1 MKPSTPTQ
9 QPQPSNAMTAMI
21 PGAFVLKMKT
31 PKWRLCVVK
40 QEPDQSASSWMLFG
54 QNKKSGGTFQMEFK
68 SHQETILIR
77 HLINMAEETQAEVR
91 LVLVAESPAISSIE
105 SLWQLKGLEMHRK
118 QIDSARALDNA
129 LHQNIYMLAT
139 SPQTP
144 KMQQS
149 PQSQSGHSMQTRS
162 KKN

>member
-1 MKPSTPTQ
+1 
-9 QPQPSNAMTAMI
+9 
-21 PGAFVLKMKT
+21 
-31 PKWRLCVVK
+31 
-40 QEPDQSASSWMLFG
+40 MLFG

-68 SHQETILIR
+68 SHQETIMIR
-77 HLINMAEETQAEVR
+77 HLVNMAEETLAEETLAEETQAEIR

-105 SLWQLKGLEMHRK
+105 SLWQLKGLEMHRM

-129 LHQNIYMLAT
+129 LHQNIYMLAI

-144 KMQQS
+144 KMQSS
-149 PQSQSGHSMQTRS
+149 PNQPSSQSRHSHSMQTRS

>member
-1 MKPSTPTQ
+1 
-9 QPQPSNAMTAMI
+9 
-21 PGAFVLKMKT
+21 
-31 PKWRLCVVK
+31 
-40 QEPDQSASSWMLFG
+40 
-54 QNKKSGGTFQMEFK
+54 MEFK

-77 HLINMAEETQAEVR
+77 HLVNMAEETQAEVR

-129 LHQNIYMLAT
+129 LHQDIYMLAT

-149 PQSQSGHSMQTRS
+149 PNQPSRHSMQTRS

>member
-1 MKPSTPTQ
+1 MTTTP
-9 QPQPSNAMTAMI
+9 MTN
-21 PGAFVLKMKT
+21 GAFVLKMKT
-31 PKWRLCVVK
+31 PQWRLCVVK
-40 QEPDQSASSWMLFG
+40 QEPDQPASSWMLFG

-77 HLINMAEETQAEVR
+77 HLINMAETQAEMR

-105 SLWQLKGLEMHRK
+105 SLWQLKGLEMHRM
-118 QIDSARALDNA
+118 QIDSAAALANA
-129 LHQNIYMLAT
+129 LHQDIYMLAI

-144 KMQQS
+144 TPKMQSSSNQPS
-149 PQSQSGHSMQTRS
+149 RHSHSMQTRS

>member
-1 MKPSTPTQ
+1 
-9 QPQPSNAMTAMI
+9 
-21 PGAFVLKMKT
+21 
-31 PKWRLCVVK
+31 
-40 QEPDQSASSWMLFG
+40 
-54 QNKKSGGTFQMEFK
+54 MEFK

-129 LHQNIYMLAT
+129 LHQDIYMLST

-149 PQSQSGHSMQTRS
+149 PQMKSPQSQSRHSMQTRS

>member
-1 MKPSTPTQ
+1 
-9 QPQPSNAMTAMI
+9 
-21 PGAFVLKMKT
+21 
-31 PKWRLCVVK
+31 
-40 QEPDQSASSWMLFG
+40 
-54 QNKKSGGTFQMEFK
+54 MEFK

-77 HLINMAEETQAEVR
+77 HLVNMAEETQAEVR

-105 SLWQLKGLEMHRK
+105 SLWQLKGLEMHRM

-129 LHQNIYMLAT
+129 LHQDIYMLAI

-149 PQSQSGHSMQTRS
+149 PNQPSRHSHSMQTRS